1 MFIYNIKINGKKL
14 AKIVLVCMTIII
26 LCLLFLIGKSIFKG
40 ESFSLSR
47 ENREVEV
54 QEIAPQNY
62 TNVLKEVHDD
72 LDTYIGQKIRFSG
85 FVYRLYD
92 FERENFV
99 LARNMIVSSDFQ
111 VVVVGFYC
119 HCSEAVTLTDNTWI
133 ELEGTITKGDYHG
146 EIPLIEV
153 TKMQTI
159 EKPNEEY
166 VYPPSDDFIAT
177 SSIVYQ

>member
-1 MFIYNIKINGKKL
+1 MFIYNIKINGKKI
-14 AKIVLVCMTIII
+14 AKILLVCMTILIVGL
-26 LCLLFLIGKSIFKG
+26 LCFIGSAIFKG
-40 ESFSLSR
+40 ERVSLSK

-54 QEIAPQNY
+54 QEIQPQNY
-62 TNVLKEVHDD
+62 TNILKEVHED
-72 LDTYIGQKIRFSG
+72 LNTYIGQKIKFSG

-111 VVVVGFYC
+111 AVVVGFYC
-119 HCSEAVTLTDNTWI
+119 HCSEAVTLTDNTWV
-133 ELEGTITKGDYHG
+133 ELEGTITKGEYHG

-153 TKMQTI
+153 TKIHTI

-166 VYPPSDDFIAT
+166 VYPPSEDFIAT